1 MTTTIAV
8 DSKKPRECRN
18 QGPNGIHVRYGILL
32 ASFPV
37 HSYKMITVSRLW
49 EAISQGSNTVL
60 YINILCPNTITTST
74 CYSELQ
80 FPSSNKTQ

>member
-18 QGPNGIHVRYGILL
+18 QGPNGIHVRYDIRL

-37 HSYKMITVSRLW
+37 HSYKRTTVSRLW
-49 EAISQGSNTVL
+49 KAISQESNTVL
-60 YINILCPNTITTST
+60 YINLLFRTPVPK
-74 CYSELQ
+74 LQ
-80 FPSSNKTQ
+80 